1 MSWMAALDYR
11 QGRSH
16 RREGIPCQDYGRL
29 MTLDENTVI
38 AAFSD
43 GAGSARKSHLG
54 AHIAVH
60 AALPW
65 LKTRL
70 LEAPGQRGAVSALPA
85 DALFDGLTEAVG
97 QAIAR
102 TANDNHLD
110 LADLACTLTV
120 IALAPNGIAAAQ
132 IGDGIVVARLWKGD
146 YTLLIDQ
153 DRGEFANETSFITDR
168 DAADRLRVRALE
180 GPVRFVGAS
189 TDGLA
194 DVCVDTRAQA
204 PHAPFFQ
211 PIDRF
216 TRESDSPLDVHDGIR
231 EFLGSDRLSAQVED
245 DLTLMVCGWRGYD
258 A

>member
-16 RREGIPCQDYGRL
+16 RREGVPCQDYGRL

-70 LEAPGQRGAVSALPA
+70 SEAPGLRGAVSSLSPE
-85 DALFDGLTEAVG
+85 DLFDGLAKTVRDAV
-97 QAIAR
+97 AR
-102 TANDNHLD
+102 TANDNRLG
-110 LADLACTLTV
+110 LNDLACTLTV
-120 IALAPNGIAAAQ
+120 VALAPNGVAAAQ

-153 DRGEFANETSFITDR
+153 DRGEYANETSFVTDD
-168 DAADRLRVRALE
+168 DAMDRLKVRALD

-194 DVCVDTRAQA
+194 DVCVDMQAHA

-216 TRESDSPLDVHDGIR
+216 TRQSDSPVEVHDGIR
-231 EFLGSDRLSAQVED
+231 EFLGSDRLAAQVED